1 MCNLVGYT
9 LINMETIRELKE
21 ICQPHRTNLPKSKD
35 WGYLKHRELSVYI
48 TKAILELTGGKIKP
62 NHLSLFN
69 ILFGFILLSSIALG
83 TEDRPLFLIL
93 LFLFYFSFL
102 LDKVDGEIAR
112 YRSIVT
118 LRGTYLDEIYH
129 LFVQNGLILAIAINH
144 SLIYLGMVG
153 FFLFFLTRYLNKLR
167 YSIYA
172 KYKPERNK
180 FSMKKNLNKAEKLL
194 VSFLNIPPLKLCS
207 VARRHDIFLFLA
219 FLLSIFCFNSTTV
232 WFWFLL
238 LWAAMLTINV
248 LRFLLINYFYIDRDV
263 QLVDENKL

>member
-1 MCNLVGYT
+1 
-9 LINMETIRELKE
+9 METIEELKE
-21 ICQPHRTNLPKSKD
+21 ICQPHRKKD
-35 WGYLKHRELSVYI
+35 HPRDFGYLKHRELSIYI
-48 TKAILELTGGKIKP
+48 TRAILKVAGQKVRP

-69 ILFGFILLSSIALG
+69 ILFGLILLSLIAL
-83 TEDRPLFLIL
+83 TEDKSLFLVL

-112 YRSIVT
+112 YRNIVT

-180 FSMKKNLNKAEKLL
+180 FSMKGDSNRAEKLL
-194 VSFLNIPPLKLCS
+194 ANFLNIFPLKLCS
-207 VARRHDIFLFLA
+207 AARRHDIFLFLV
-219 FLLSIFCFNSTTV
+219 FILSIFYFDSMAA

-238 LWAAMLTINV
+238 GWSAMLLVNV
-248 LRFLLINYFYIDRDV
+248 LRFLILNYLFIDRDV
-263 QLVDENKL
+263 QLIDENKL